1 MNKNID
7 AQTWGQIRHVVAQ
20 AQRASMHCS
29 IASVSSEGIPNIT
42 PIGTLFLNDTSPTGF
57 FFDTYSATL
66 QQHLKYNAQ
75 ACIQAVNSSRV
86 FWLKS
91 MMSGQFRT
99 YPGVRLYAEIGELRP
114 ATAGE
119 MHQVRRRIAPLKWSR
134 GSKLIWSD
142 FTQVR
147 EVHIHA
153 FRWVEYPS
161 MMPKTSSLF

>member
-1 MNKNID
+1 
-7 AQTWGQIRHVVAQ
+7 
-20 AQRASMHCS
+20 
-29 IASVSSEGIPNIT
+29 
-42 PIGTLFLNDTSPTGF
+42 
-57 FFDTYSATL
+57 
-66 QQHLKYNAQ
+66 
-75 ACIQAVNSSRV
+75 
-86 FWLKS
+86 

-114 ATAGE
+114 ATAEE
-119 MHQVRRRIAPLKWSR
+119 MHQVRRRITPLKWTR

-142 FTQVR
+142 FTQIR